1 MFSRQTAYS
10 LLSQLFLCTGIGI
23 GTRSLLRNR
32 LAVRSVLAGML
43 AIAGLCIH
51 IPAYASVSTALN
63 SEQASSSAQPIATDS
78 QLAAQRALYA
88 QSLKLIRNRD
98 WQKLRRQRTK
108 LVNYPLYPYLIYADL
123 IADLRYAR
131 RHEVGNYLRRY
142 SGSVKAQHLRARW
155 LDYLAGRAYWQA
167 YTEYY
172 DPQSAS
178 VSRQCNY
185 YLAQYRLDN
194 KPLAISEGLKLWS
207 VGKSQPKTCDKLF
220 GILIK
225 YKHISE
231 SLAWQRFNAAV
242 GNHNFQLA
250 RYLKRFLKSPEY
262 LKRHQ
267 LYYDADRNPWRLS
280 QYQAFTSN
288 SPAEHKLL
296 EHGLIHLARKDP
308 NLSLKH
314 WSRYQLSHEFNHK
327 SQAKIVS
334 AIVKGLYQKG
344 HRAASDSYL
353 VDHLP
358 LLNQTLS
365 GELTEWRIRQAL
377 AELDW
382 PAASL
387 WLARLPKASQQ
398 KTVWRYWTI
407 RSMESNPATT
417 LNPELDQLTRALA
430 KERDF
435 YGFLASERLNKSY
448 SINHNPAIVDDQLL
462 QTIANIPAMQR
473 ARELHFHGDSLDAN
487 REWAAANKNFQR
499 QDWIAA
505 AILASQWRWHNKAI
519 AAMGSAKYWD
529 DVEIRFPL
537 AYVQPI
543 NHAAKNAG
551 IQNYLL
557 FALARQ
563 ESAFNATATSG
574 AGAMGLVQV
583 MPATAKSTARKHR
596 LPYGNKKQLHTAS
609 VNLPI
614 GSQYYSDLLERFGNN
629 RILATAAYNAG
640 PTRVDQWLRK
650 SNGKLPF
657 DVWMTLIPFKE
668 TRSYVRNVMMYSVI
682 YSRKLGITSPMLQ
695 QHERDRLL

>member
-10 LLSQLFLCTGIGI
+10 LLSQLFLCTGI

-142 SGSVKAQHLRARW
+142 SGSVKAQRLRARW

-231 SLAWQRFNAAV
+231 SLAWQRFNAAL

-267 LYYDADRNPWRLS
+267 LYYDADRNPWR
-280 QYQAFTSN
+280 
-288 SPAEHKLL
+288 
-296 EHGLIHLARKDP
+296 
-308 NLSLKH
+308 
-314 WSRYQLSHEFNHK
+314 
-327 SQAKIVS
+327 
-334 AIVKGLYQKG
+334 

-563 ESAFNATATSG
+563 ESAFNATAPSG

>member
-1 MFSRQTAYS
+1 MFSRQIAYN
-10 LLSQLFLCTGIGI
+10 LLSQCYLPPQALFRNGLVL
-23 GTRSLLRNR
+23 RSPVVGPVLFSLFI
-32 LAVRSVLAGML
+32 LAGFCAPAL
-43 AIAGLCIH
+43 AN
-51 IPAYASVSTALN
+51 TAVDTN
-63 SEQASSSAQPIATDS
+63 SQTSSSTKSVATDR
-78 QLAAQRALYA
+78 QLAAQRDLYR
-88 QSLKLIRNRD
+88 QSLKLIGNRD
-98 WQKLRRQRTK
+98 WQKLRRQRTQ
-108 LVNYPLYPYLIYADL
+108 LVDYPLYPYLIYADL

-142 SGSVKAQHLRARW
+142 QGSVKAQHLRARW
-155 LDYLAGRAYWQA
+155 LDYLARRAYWQT

-172 DPQSAS
+172 DPKTAS
-178 VSRQCNY
+178 VSRRCNY

-207 VGKSQPKTCDKLF
+207 EGKSQPKACDKLF
-220 GILIK
+220 GLLIK

-231 SLAWQRFNAAV
+231 SLVWQRFNAALI
-242 GNHNFQLA
+242 NHNFQLA

-267 LYYDADRNPWRLS
+267 LYYDIDRNPRRLS
-280 QYQAFTSN
+280 QHKAFNSN
-288 SPAEHKLL
+288 SAEERKVL
-296 EHGLIHLARKDP
+296 EHGLIHLARRDP
-308 NLSLKH
+308 NLSLKY
-314 WSRYQLSHEFNHK
+314 WTRYQLSHEFNHRA
-327 SQAKIVS
+327 QAKIVS
-334 AIVKGLYQKG
+334 AIIKGLYQKG
-344 HRAASDSYL
+344 NRTAADSYFT
-353 VDHLP
+353 DHLS
-358 LLNQTLS
+358 LLNQTLD

-387 WLARLPKASQQ
+387 WLARLPTTSQQ

-417 LNPELDQLTRALA
+417 LNPELNQLTRALA
-430 KERDF
+430 RERDF
-435 YGFLASERLNKSY
+435 YGFLASEKLDKSY

-462 QTIANIPAMQR
+462 RSIANIPAMQR
-473 ARELHFHGDSLDAN
+473 ARELHHHGDSLDAN
-487 REWAAANKNFQR
+487 REWAAASKSYQR

-505 AILASQWRWHNKAI
+505 AVLASQWQWHNKAI

-543 NHAAKNAG
+543 NQAAKNAG

-650 SNGKLPF
+650 TNGKLPF

-668 TRSYVRNVMMYSVI
+668 TRSYVRNVMMYSAI
-682 YSRKLGITSPMLQ
+682 YSRKLGMTPPMLQ
-695 QHERDRLL
+695 QHELDRLL